1 MASIIHR
8 PAEKREAY
16 KKVASDLDTFFSKYS
31 VDTAGRMAT
40 INSFLKMA
48 FKHLVFVGFY
58 TVKTEG
64 VLQIG
69 PYQGP
74 VLATGIIA
82 FGKGVC
88 GTAAETGV
96 TQVVADV
103 STCANYIPCDDFTR
117 SEIVVPVFARN
128 AHNEPDAP
136 ASADTPK
143 RVRERISSA
152 VVQLAHA
159 YAAAL
164 LVLPA
169 AHRRS

>member
-1 MASIIHR
+1 MASEAPVVHR
-8 PAEKREAY
+8 PAEKRAVY
-16 KKVASDLDTFFSKYS
+16 SKVRSDLEGFFAKYS
-31 VDTAGRMAT
+31 VDTAGRMST
-40 INSFLKMA
+40 INSFLKVA

-58 TVKTEG
+58 TVKSEG

-88 GTAAETGV
+88 GTAAETRV
-96 TQVVADV
+96 TQIVADV

-117 SEIVVPVFARN
+117 SEIVVPVFGRN

-136 ASADTPK
+136 LTEDASSSK
-143 RVRERISSA
+143 RVGTCICS
-152 VVQLAHA
+152 VHGL
-159 YAAAL
+159 
-164 LVLPA
+164 
-169 AHRRS
+169 RR